1 MEVKRTYEDI
11 RKRVAAGDVVV
22 LTAEEVK
29 KLAQEQGIK
38 QVLKE
43 VDIVTTGTFGP
54 MCSSGAFLNFGH
66 SSPPINM
73 KRIWLNDVP
82 TYAGVAAVDA
92 YIGATEAS
100 DVTPDIYGG
109 AHVIEDL
116 IAGKDVKLK
125 AVGKGTDCYPR
136 KDIETYINKK
146 SVNEAFLFN
155 PRNAYQNY
163 AAATNTSERTLKT
176 YMGTLLPKCAN
187 ATYST
192 SGELSPLLNDPELR
206 TIGIGTKVFLG
217 GAQGYVA
224 WNGTQF
230 NTSREK
236 NASGIPIGPGAT
248 LAVVGDL
255 KKMSTDY
262 IRAAVFDSY
271 GISMFVGIGVP
282 IPILDID
289 IAKRVSIMDKD
300 IETNLCDYSD
310 PSHPVIGRYNYAQLK
325 SGEIDLKGRSVRTG
339 PLSSIYKARAISKA
353 LKDQIKKGEFAITRP
368 VDALPKDTKLNSLEV
383 RGVGK

>member
-1 MEVKRTYEDI
+1 MELKRTYEDI

-29 KLAQEQGIK
+29 KLGQEQGVK

-73 KRIWLNDVP
+73 KKIWLNDVP

-92 YIGATEAS
+92 YIGATEGS
-100 DVTPDIYGG
+100 EISPDKYGG

-116 IAGKDVKLK
+116 IAGKDIKLK
-125 AVGKGTDCYPR
+125 ALGKGTDCYPR
-136 KDIETYINKK
+136 KDIETFINKK

-163 AAATNTSERTLKT
+163 AAATNTSDRTLRT
-176 YMGTLLPKCAN
+176 YMGTLLPNCAN

-192 SGELSPLLNDPELR
+192 SGELSPLLNDPELK
-206 TIGIGTKVFLG
+206 TVGIGTRIFLG
-217 GAQGYVA
+217 GTQGYVA

-236 NASGIPIGPGAT
+236 NASGIPTGPGAT

-255 KKMSTDY
+255 KKMSTDF

-271 GISMFVGIGVP
+271 GISMFVGIGLP
-282 IPILDID
+282 IPVLDMD
-289 IAKRVSIMDKD
+289 IAKRVCVLDHE

-310 PSHPVIGRYNYAQLK
+310 PSHPAIGRYNYAQLK

-339 PLSSIYKARAISKA
+339 PLSSMYKARVIAKT
-353 LKDQIKKGEFAITRP
+353 LKDWIKKGEFGITRP
-368 VDALPKDTKLNSLEV
+368 VEGLPKDTKLNSLEV